1 MFVGSNYVK
10 RDTDNVRLHD
20 DPALEPSMLGWDH
33 IQIMERVLSRTV
45 TRTRKAGDSV
55 TSYYYTLHCLVS
67 GDGHEDDSAEIPEE
81 DLESEVISGIY
92 VLAQRFRFGKG
103 KRRD

>member
-10 RDTDNVRLHD
+10 RDD
-20 DPALEPSMLGWDH
+20 DPAREPSMLGWDH

-45 TRTRKAGDSV
+45 TRSRKHDETSV

-67 GDGHEDDSAEIPEE
+67 GYGDGHEDGSAEIPEE